1 MIVPNENLYEYIIGN
16 SKILKK
22 MSSKSDIHTMF
33 ILSKTYDSLT
43 FYVDN
48 NNSYNINIIRGI
60 KIENYL
66 ISNTYNGCR
75 EIQIKIDKKPYF
87 ELFEVQFCYINID
100 GLLCQIINYIKI
112 KYDDDNYIIG
122 KKEENECKYLN
133 KIITIDDNIVISAIG
148 INYYGLHCFQIIRL
162 INDKVIDIFYEHNKL
177 TLYESKPEQY
187 NLDNDYEKQIIQKL
201 FRSETNYDKIS
212 INTLIMSFYFIALEE
227 IDAFSLYIHILYRIS
242 SWTPNYDVINIVL
255 PNIILLIDRVIVNRD
270 FKVINAISRID
281 RYLNYIIDNYDNHYE
296 YHSYDKGILIKLHQI
311 WKCITKI
318 ILRCKK
324 IHHSQLNLNCYHIAL
339 LSNKRMNGS
348 YACITA
354 LCQISLIILLGLSV
368 KNGYSE
374 EIFPLLESQIV
385 IPIIFIFTS
394 IVSYKQLSNTINFRN
409 IFNDSKYTFYALLDF
424 FVNNICLILIVFFNF
439 LLLAYQDSVINVV
452 LNSIASLFII
462 ELDDYIVFLTD
473 DSLNDLLINRMTHDL
488 NKEFK
493 LIPSVY
499 WSKNTW
505 LYNDKYYMNTNY
517 VHIINNEIHKIID
530 LSKFFE

>member
-1 MIVPNENLYEYIIGN
+1 MIVPNENIYEYVIGN
-16 SKILKK
+16 SKISNK
-22 MSSKSDIHTMF
+22 MSSETDIHTMF

-48 NNSYNINIIRGI
+48 NNSHNINIIRGI

-75 EIQIKIDKKPYF
+75 EIQIKMDKKQYF

-100 GLLCQIINYIKI
+100 GLLCQTINYIKI
-112 KYDDDNYIIG
+112 KYDGENYIIG
-122 KKEENECKYLN
+122 KKEDKSCKYLN
-133 KIITIDDNIVISAIG
+133 KIITIDDKIVISAIG
-148 INYYGLHCFQIIRL
+148 INYHGLHCFQIIRL
-162 INDKVIDIFYEHNKL
+162 INEKITDIFYENNKL
-177 TLYESKPEQY
+177 TLYESRPEQY
-187 NLDNDYEKQIIQKL
+187 SLDNNYEKQIIQKL
-201 FRSETNYDKIS
+201 FKPDTYDKIL
-212 INTLIMSFYFIALEE
+212 INTLIMDFYFIALED

-255 PNIILLIDRVIVNRD
+255 PKIIVLIDRVIVNRD
-270 FKVINAISRID
+270 FKVINAISRIN
-281 RYLNYIIDNYDNHYE
+281 RYLNYMIDNYDNHYE
-296 YHSYDKGILIKLHQI
+296 YYSYDKGILIKLHQI

-318 ILRCKK
+318 VLKCKK

-339 LSNKRMNGS
+339 LSNKRINGS

-354 LCQISLIILLGLSV
+354 LSQISLIILLGLSV
-368 KNGYSE
+368 KDGYSE

-385 IPIIFIFTS
+385 IPIIFIFTM

-409 IFNDSKYTFYALLDF
+409 IFDDSKYTFYALLDF
-424 FVNNICLILIVFFNF
+424 FVNNVCLILIVIFNF
-439 LLLAYQDSVINVV
+439 LLLAYQDSIINIV

-473 DSLNDLLINRMTHDL
+473 DSLNDLLINRLTNDL

-493 LIPSVY
+493 HIPSVY

-505 LYNDKYYMNTNY
+505 LYNDKYYMNKNY

-530 LSKFFE
+530 LNKFFE